1 MSYDAGGQLRS
12 LTFSIL
18 MALLLYS
25 MVISTLARLIVR
37 PRKKVLCLRSKES
50 IDDGLRDVLKIEL
63 LRVVAP
69 YL

>member
-1 MSYDAGGQLRS
+1 
-12 LTFSIL
+12 

-37 PRKKVLCLRSKES
+37 PRKKCLRSKES
-50 IDDGLRDVLKIEL
+50 MDDGLRDVLKIEL